1 MTGRP
6 EPRQD
11 AMPTTRGLNFFTED
25 PNLDFVCS
33 TLLPR
38 EALERARPHLG
49 ALGAIA
55 GDDPQTRFDLLA
67 NDLLLSACAA
77 DGDVAAV
84 ASEELAEPRLV
95 FGRQASPLLVALDAL
110 DGTSNLCVNVTVG
123 TIFSVL
129 PRPEGVPLGAA
140 AFLQPGARQLCAGYA
155 LYGPSTMLVVTT
167 GDAVNGFTLDAS
179 AGEFV
184 LTHPDMRI
192 REETREFAI
201 NASTARHWDRSVR
214 RYVDECVAGG
224 AGPRGADFDMRWV
237 GSVVPDVHRVLVR
250 GGTLMYPGDGGTNGD
265 GTNGGGTS
273 GGATNGA
280 GRNGARA
287 SGGGPSLR
295 LVYEANPVAMLVER
309 AGGAA
314 STGRGRV
321 LEVVPRDL
329 ADRAPVILGP
339 AREVERIVSY
349 HADSD
354 AGRDRP
360 YTSPLF
366 NARSLL
372 RDT

>member
-1 MTGRP
+1 MSRTRTL
-6 EPRQD
+6 ETHIVEEER
-11 AMPTTRGLNFFTED
+11 RGLSRSVGGLLLE
-25 PNLDFVCS
+25 LAKGVKAISAVLARAVVC
-33 TLLPR
+33 
-38 EALERARPHLG
+38 
-49 ALGAIA
+49 GAIGA
-55 GDDPQTRFDLLA
+55 IGGDDPQTRLDLLA

-110 DGTSNLCVNVTVG
+110 DGSSNLCVNVTVG

-129 PRPEGVPLGAA
+129 PRLEGVPLGAA
-140 AFLQPGARQLCAGYA
+140 AFLQPGTRQLAAGYA

-167 GDAVNGFTLDAS
+167 GGAVNGFTLDATS
-179 AGEFV
+179 GEFV

-237 GSVVPDVHRVLVR
+237 GSVVPDLHRVLVR
-250 GGTLMYPGDGGTNGD
+250 GGTLMYPGDGATD
-265 GTNGGGTS
+265 GGGANGG
-273 GGATNGA
+273 
-280 GRNGARA
+280 A

-321 LEVVPRDL
+321 LEIVPKDL
-329 ADRAPVILGP
+329 AECTPLILGP
-339 AREVERIVSY
+339 AREVERIASY
-349 HADSD
+349 HADPD